1 MSMQGALVECVPNF
15 SEGRDKQLI
24 EEITRPIRDAKGVSL
39 LDIDMGQAVVYV
51 GDVLGGPLQ
60 GESGTVKRLYGTKA
74 LVDLGLS
81 VIWNVPYYLLA
92 KRFAA

>member
-1 MSMQGALVECVPNF
+1 MTENTQMAFPYEVEP
-15 SEGRDKQLI
+15 K
-24 EEITRPIRDAKGVSL
+24 SL
-39 LDIDMGQAVVYV
+39 AVMNSLDIDMGQAVVYV
-51 GDVLGGPLQ
+51 GDVLGGPLK

-81 VIWNVPYYLLA
+81 GIWNVPYYLLA

>member
-1 MSMQGALVECVPNF
+1 MTENTQMAFPYEVEP
-15 SEGRDKQLI
+15 K
-24 EEITRPIRDAKGVSL
+24 SL
-39 LDIDMGQAVVYV
+39 TVMNSLDIDTGQAVIYV
-51 GDVLGGPLQ
+51 GNVLGGPLK

-81 VIWNVPYYLLA
+81 GIWNVPYYLLA

>member
-39 LDIDMGQAVVYV
+39 LDIDMGHDFNRTVVTMV
-51 GDVLGGPLQ
+51 GGPEEVL
-60 GESGTVKRLYGTKA
+60 STV
-74 LVDLGLS
+74 
-81 VIWNVPYYLLA
+81 I
-92 KRFAA
+92 